1 MPRPWLRLIL
11 LIGATIL
18 VALNGATA
26 DDGDGDADYSRS
38 GAYLRGGIGVAWI
51 SSSSS
56 FPMAPPQSW
65 VTNADVQL
73 ALGWRQSERL
83 ALEVEFEWV
92 PSHDGIG
99 NGSWLLGANGKFFLL
114 EGQLQPYIVMGANG
128 YWAKP
133 PGAPGNEVDWGF
145 RNGLGAEFYVDE
157 NWALGVETSFV
168 WGVGKVWRNY
178 FLTTSVTTT
187 YRF

>member
-18 VALNGATA
+18 VAVNGATA

-56 FPMAPPQSW
+56 FPMAPSQSW

-73 ALGWRQSERL
+73 ALGWRHSERL

-92 PSHDGIG
+92 PSHDSIG
-99 NGSWLLGANGKFFLL
+99 NGILL
-114 EGQLQPYIVMGANG
+114 P
-128 YWAKP
+128 
-133 PGAPGNEVDWGF
+133 
-145 RNGLGAEFYVDE
+145 
-157 NWALGVETSFV
+157 
-168 WGVGKVWRNY
+168 
-178 FLTTSVTTT
+178 
-187 YRF
+187 